1 MDTRGDGT
9 LISAPE
15 MARQL
20 GVGEAT
26 IYRYIAKGLIRSTRR
41 RWGLR
46 YRYDVLRADF
56 ERALPGLMGIDRSD
70 TLSEDIRK
78 PTRKAA
84 LA

>member
-1 MDTRGDGT
+1 MKET
-9 LISAPE
+9 ISVPE
-15 MARQL
+15 MAARL

-26 IYRYIAKGLIRSTRR
+26 IYRYIVKKLIPATRQ

-46 YRYDVLRADF
+46 HRYEVLRADF
-56 ERALPGLMGIDRSD
+56 ERVAPGLMGIDSSD
-70 TLSEDIRK
+70 TIEDDTRK